1 MFGVL
6 RNQVRM
12 LFVAQLSIFRIQQ
25 GGMQVSY

>member
-6 RNQVRM
+6 KTQVRM

-25 GGMQVSY
+25 RGMQV